1 MARTCT
7 LKGNPQ
13 TLDGPE
19 LKAGDQAP
27 EFCLQAG
34 DLSDVTLASGAGRV
48 RILCT
53 VPSLDTPVCDTETR
67 RFNEEAAKLSNVDIL
82 TISVDL
88 PMGQKRWCG
97 AAGIERVKCLSDHRT
112 VAFGTDYGVLLKG
125 GPLDRFLCR
134 AVFVVDK
141 DNKITHAE
149 YVPEIAD
156 EPNYEA
162 VLNAARSAAGG

>member
-13 TLDGPE
+13 NLDGPA
-19 LKAGDQAP
+19 LNVGDKAP

-34 DLSDVTLASGAGRV
+34 DLSDVTLSGTAGRV

-53 VPSLDTPVCDTETR
+53 VPSLDTPVCDTATR
-67 RFNEEAAKLSNVDIL
+67 RFNEEAAKIQDVDIL

-88 PMGQKRWCG
+88 PMAQGRWCG
-97 AAGIERVKCLSDHRT
+97 AAGVERVKCLSDHRT
-112 VAFGTDYGVLLKG
+112 AAFGKDYGVLLVG

-134 AVFVVDK
+134 AVFVADK
-141 DNKITHAE
+141 NNKITYAE

-162 VLNAARSAAGG
+162 ALTAARAAAGA